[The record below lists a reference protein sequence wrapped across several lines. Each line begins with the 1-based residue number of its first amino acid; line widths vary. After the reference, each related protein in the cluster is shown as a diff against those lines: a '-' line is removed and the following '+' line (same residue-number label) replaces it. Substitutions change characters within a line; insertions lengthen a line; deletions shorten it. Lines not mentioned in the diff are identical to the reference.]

1 MNIMKRRTSSNNACF
16 ASFNTFE
23 YDFTD
28 FSNYDSGVKIC
39 YVNLIDMFY
48 TRIRAM
54 QKDCC
59 HDLYNHRDSSLLF

>member
-1 MNIMKRRTSSNNACF
+1 MHELLHLIHLNMIS
-16 ASFNTFE
+16 
-23 YDFTD
+23 TD
-28 FSNYDSGVKIC
+28 FSNYASGVKIC